1 MPGRSTRCR
10 ASPSASPRSRRRSS
24 PISTGCRAM
33 KAAKSP
39 PTARSFP
46 SLSRAMT
53 TAPCTARRRRSPSNA
68 RTRPM
73 NEMTA
78 IKTSIKDWE
87 TDQEVRWC
95 PGCGDYAI
103 LKAVQRTMPEIGAD
117 PAKTVFV
124 SGIGCSSRFPY
135 YMETYGFHTIH
146 GRAPAV
152 ATGVKLANP
161 ELDVWIITGDGDAL
175 SIGGNHTMHLLR
187 RNLNCQVLLFNNEI
201 YGLTK
206 GQYSPTSR
214 EGTRSP
220 STPFGSVD
228 HPAKP
233 CAFALGSG
241 ARFIARGIDVHKN
254 LPKVLKAAHAH
265 QGAAFI
271 EIFQNCIVY
280 NKDVFEDFA
289 APKGAEDRQ
298 LWLQDGQPMLFAGGA
313 KGITLDREAL
323 ELRVVDVVDGDWQA
337 ADVIVHNVKNRAI
350 AHMLVEMPFGPF
362 PMALGVLYD
371 DPRPTFESAVIAEKA
386 KAVEGKEANL
396 AKLLGKGQTWT
407 VGE

>member
-1 MPGRSTRCR
+1 MND
-10 ASPSASPRSRRRSS
+10 
-24 PISTGCRAM
+24 
-33 KAAKSP
+33 
-39 PTARSFP
+39 
-46 SLSRAMT
+46 MT
-53 TAPCTARRRRSPSNA
+53 P
-68 RTRPM
+68 
-73 NEMTA
+73 
-78 IKTSIKDWE
+78 IKTSPKDWE

-103 LKAVQRTMPEIGAD
+103 LKAVQRTMPEIGAT
-117 PAKTVFV
+117 PENTVFV

-175 SIGGNHTMHLLR
+175 SIGGNHTMHILR
-187 RNLNCQVLLFNNEI
+187 RNLDCQILLFNNEI

-214 EGTRSP
+214 EGTKSP

-228 HPAKP
+228 RPATP

-241 ARFIARGIDVHKN
+241 ARFVARGFDVSKN
-254 LPKVLKAAHAH
+254 LPQVLKAAHAH
-265 QGAAFI
+265 KGAAFV

-280 NKDVFEDFA
+280 NKDVFADFTE
-289 APKGAEDRQ
+289 KKNQDEGQ
-298 LWLQDGQPMLFAGGA
+298 LWLEEGKPMLFAKGT
-313 KGITLDREAL
+313 KGIRLNTQTLRL
-323 ELRVVDVVDGDWQA
+323 EVAEVANGDWA
-337 ADVIVHNVKNRAI
+337 AAGILVHDPRNRAI

-371 DPRPTFESAVIAEKA
+371 DPAPTFDAAVVAQNDA
-386 KAVEGKEANL
+386 ASRGKSPDL
-396 AKLLGKGQTWT
+396 QKLVSQGQTWQ
-407 VGE
+407 VEKQPHSM

>member
-1 MPGRSTRCR
+1 MNDMT
-10 ASPSASPRSRRRSS
+10 
-24 PISTGCRAM
+24 PI
-33 KAAKSP
+33 KA
-39 PTARSFP
+39 
-46 SLSRAMT
+46 T
-53 TAPCTARRRRSPSNA
+53 TP
-68 RTRPM
+68 
-73 NEMTA
+73 
-78 IKTSIKDWE
+78 KDWE

-103 LKAVQRTMPEIGAD
+103 LKAVQRTMPEIGAT
-117 PAKTVFV
+117 PENTVFI

-161 ELDVWIITGDGDAL
+161 DLDVWIITGDGDAL

-187 RNLNCQVLLFNNEI
+187 RNLDCQIMLFNNEI

-214 EGTRSP
+214 IGTNSP
-220 STPFGSVD
+220 STPYGSVD
-228 HPAKP
+228 RPATP

-241 ARFIARGIDVHKN
+241 ARFVARGFDVSKN
-254 LPKVLKAAHAH
+254 LPEVLKAAHAH
-265 QGAAFI
+265 RGAAFI

-289 APKGAEDRQ
+289 APKGAEDQQ
-298 LWLQDGQPMLFAGGA
+298 LWLKDGEPMLFAKGL
-313 KGITLDREAL
+313 KGIALDIAAL
-323 ELRVVDVVDGDWQA
+323 ELKVVDVVDGDWQA
-337 ADVIVHNVKNRAI
+337 AGVIVHNVTNRSI
-350 AHMLVEMPFGPF
+350 AHMLVEMRFGEF

-371 DPRPTFESAVIAEKA
+371 DPRPTFNDAVVEQNR
-386 KAVEGKEANL
+386 AVSEGKVADLSNL
-396 AKLLGKGQTWT
+396 LVKGQTWT
-407 VGE
+407 VADGHPEI

>member
-1 MPGRSTRCR
+1 MNAIT
-10 ASPSASPRSRRRSS
+10 
-24 PISTGCRAM
+24 PIVPAGPA
-33 KAAKSP
+33 
-39 PTARSFP
+39 
-46 SLSRAMT
+46 T
-53 TAPCTARRRRSPSNA
+53 TA
-68 RTRPM
+68 
-73 NEMTA
+73 
-78 IKTSIKDWE
+78 KDWE

-103 LKAVQRTMPEIGAD
+103 LKAMQRTMPELGAR
-117 PAKTVFV
+117 PENTVFV

-187 RNLNCQVLLFNNEI
+187 RNLNCQFILFNNEI

-228 HPAKP
+228 RPARP

-241 ARFIARGIDVHKN
+241 ARFVARGIDVHKK
-254 LPKVLKAAHAH
+254 LPEVLKAAYRH
-265 QGAAFI
+265 QGAAFV

-280 NKDVFEDFA
+280 NDDVFA
-289 APKGAEDRQ
+289 AFTDKVAADGHQ
-298 LWLQDGQPMLFAGGA
+298 LWVEHGQPMLFAKGT
-313 KGITLDREAL
+313 KGISLDREAL
-323 ELRVVDVVDGDWQA
+323 RLKVVDVSEGNWQA
-337 ADVIVHNVKNRAI
+337 ADVIVHDVTNRAV
-350 AHMLVEMPFGPF
+350 AHMLVEMVFGPF

-371 DPRPTFESAVIAEKA
+371 DPRPTFDQTLLQADEQTAS
-386 KAVEGKEANL
+386 GKPADL
-396 AKLLGKGQTWT
+396 QALMQRAQTWQ
-407 VGE
+407 VDKEPHII

>member
-1 MPGRSTRCR
+1 
-10 ASPSASPRSRRRSS
+10 
-24 PISTGCRAM
+24 
-33 KAAKSP
+33 
-39 PTARSFP
+39 
-46 SLSRAMT
+46 
-53 TAPCTARRRRSPSNA
+53 
-68 RTRPM
+68 M
-73 NEMTA
+73 NELTR
-78 IKTSIKDWE
+78 ITTIKDWE

-103 LKAVQRTMPEIGAD
+103 LKAVQRTMPELGVA
-117 PAKTVFV
+117 PENTVFV

-161 ELDVWIITGDGDAL
+161 DLDVWIITGDGDAL

-187 RNLNCQVLLFNNEI
+187 RNLDCQVLLFNNEI

-214 EGTRSP
+214 VGTRSP

-228 HPAKP
+228 RPASP

-241 ARFIARGIDVHKN
+241 ARFVARAIDVNKN
-254 LPKVLKAAHAH
+254 LPTVLKAAHAH
-265 QGAAFI
+265 KGASFI

-280 NKDVFEDFA
+280 NDEVFAPFTEKKNA
-289 APKGAEDRQ
+289 AGNQ
-298 LWLQDGQPMLFAGGA
+298 LWVENGKPMLFDGGN
-313 KGITLDREAL
+313 KGIALDRERL
-323 ELRVVDVVDGDWQA
+323 TLKVVDVVEGDWEA
-337 ADVIVHNVKNRAI
+337 AEVIVHDVTNRAV
-350 AHMLVEMPFGPF
+350 AHMLVEMPLGAF

-371 DPRPTFESAVIAEKA
+371 DPAPTFESAV
-386 KAVEGKEANL
+386 VEQNSSAAAGKVADL
-396 AKLLGKGQTWT
+396 QKLVAKGQTWM
-407 VGE
+407 VDKEPRAE

>member
-1 MPGRSTRCR
+1 MND
-10 ASPSASPRSRRRSS
+10 
-24 PISTGCRAM
+24 
-33 KAAKSP
+33 
-39 PTARSFP
+39 
-46 SLSRAMT
+46 MT
-53 TAPCTARRRRSPSNA
+53 P
-68 RTRPM
+68 
-73 NEMTA
+73 
-78 IKTSIKDWE
+78 IKTSPKDWE

-103 LKAVQRTMPEIGAD
+103 LKAVQRTMPEIGGT
-117 PAKTVFV
+117 PENTVFV

-161 ELDVWIITGDGDAL
+161 DLDVWIITGDGDAL

-228 HPAKP
+228 HPARP
-233 CAFALGSG
+233 CAFALGAG
-241 ARFIARGIDVHKN
+241 ARFVARAYDVSKQ
-254 LPKVLKAAHAH
+254 LVDVLKAAHRH
-265 QGAAFI
+265 KGTAFV

-280 NKDVFEDFA
+280 NADVFAGFTEKA
-289 APKGAEDRQ
+289 NQNHQ
-298 LWLQDGQPMLFAGGA
+298 LWLEDGKPMLFDAGT
-313 KGITLDREAL
+313 KGLALDSDKL
-323 ELRVVDVVDGDWQA
+323 MLKVVDVVDGDWQA
-337 ADVIVHNVKNRAI
+337 AGVLVHDITNRTV

-362 PMALGVLYD
+362 PMALGILYD
-371 DPRPTFESAVIAEKA
+371 DPQPTFEEAVIAQNEQIA
-386 KAVEGKEANL
+386 AGK
-396 AKLLGKGQTWT
+396 KLDLQSLISKGQTWT
-407 VGE
+407 VD

>member
-1 MPGRSTRCR
+1 MTDMTPIKST
-10 ASPSASPRSRRRSS
+10 P
-24 PISTGCRAM
+24 
-33 KAAKSP
+33 
-39 PTARSFP
+39 
-46 SLSRAMT
+46 
-53 TAPCTARRRRSPSNA
+53 
-68 RTRPM
+68 
-73 NEMTA
+73 
-78 IKTSIKDWE
+78 KDWE

-103 LKAVQRTMPEIGAD
+103 LKAVQRTMPEIGAT
-117 PAKTVFV
+117 PEKTVFV

-228 HPAKP
+228 HPTRP
-233 CAFALGSG
+233 CAFALGAG
-241 ARFIARGIDVHKN
+241 ARFVARAYDVSKQ
-254 LPKVLKAAHAH
+254 LVDVLKAAHGH
-265 QGAAFI
+265 KGTAFV

-280 NKDVFEDFA
+280 NADVFAGFTEKA
-289 APKGAEDRQ
+289 NQNHQ
-298 LWLQDGQPMLFAGGA
+298 LWVENGKPMLFAGGT
-313 KGITLDREAL
+313 KGIALDADAL
-323 ELRVVDVVDGDWQA
+323 ALKVVDVVDGDWQA
-337 ADVIVHNVKNRAI
+337 AGVIVHDVTNRAV

-371 DPRPTFESAVIAEKA
+371 DPQPTFDDAVIAQNA
-386 KAVEGKEANL
+386 AASAGKTPDLQAL
-396 AKLLGKGQTWT
+396 ISKGQTW
-407 VGE
+407 VVD